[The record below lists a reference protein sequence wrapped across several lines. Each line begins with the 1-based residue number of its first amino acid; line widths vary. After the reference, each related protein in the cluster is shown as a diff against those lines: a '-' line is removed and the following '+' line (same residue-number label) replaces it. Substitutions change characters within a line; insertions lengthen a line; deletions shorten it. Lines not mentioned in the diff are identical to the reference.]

1 MRWFGSLF
9 VLFLTNC
16 SIDELPS
23 CEGIGF
29 EGQICKEYQYVFG
42 RYNGLNEYEYDLNTS
57 FISKIITKR
66 KNGSVEGIANYS
78 YDDQGRLLSIV
89 FKDSKGQLLKDK
101 KIYYNEVGGIEAEVI
116 LGKTKTEHNYY
127 YVGNVLSA
135 EIFSVNGQI
144 KWSDSLEYFTGT
156 NEIYRKFRFIENVL
170 YQITYYEGFTNNV
183 IEERVTNY
191 NGITQS
197 KKVTHYNEN
206 QEIIEE
212 LTYSKE
218 NVLLNKVAY
227 IYFDGEL
234 DKIEKYNESGEK
246 YEELNYQRY

>member
-1 MRWFGSLF
+1 MRWFVF
-9 VLFLTNC
+9 VLVLILTNC

-42 RYNGLNEYEYDLNTS
+42 RYNGVNEYEYDLNTG
-57 FISKIITKR
+57 FISRIITKR
-66 KNGSVEGIANYS
+66 KNGSIEGVASYS
-78 YDDQGRLLSIV
+78 YDDEGRLLSIV
-89 FKDSKGQLLKDK
+89 FKDSKSQLLKEK
-101 KIYYNEVGGIEAEVI
+101 KIYYNDAGDIEAEVI
-116 LGKTKTEHNYY
+116 LGKTKTEHNYH
-127 YVGNVLSA
+127 YVGDALIT

-144 KWSDSLEYFTGT
+144 KWSDSLEYFSGT
-156 NEIYRKFRFIENVL
+156 NEIYRKLRFIDKTL
-170 YQITYYEGFTNNV
+170 YQITYYEVFTNNV

-191 NGITQS
+191 NGITQT
-197 KKVTHYNEN
+197 KKVTYYNEN

-218 NVLLNKVAY
+218 NVLLNKVAF